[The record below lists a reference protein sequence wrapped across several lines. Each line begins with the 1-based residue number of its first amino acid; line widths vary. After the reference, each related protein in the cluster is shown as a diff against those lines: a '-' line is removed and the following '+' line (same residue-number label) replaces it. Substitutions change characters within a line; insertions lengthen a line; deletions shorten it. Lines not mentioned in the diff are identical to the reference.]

1 MNSVN
6 IIGRITKDV
15 ELRYLPANN
24 TAVCSFS
31 IAVDDGFGDNK
42 KTYFFNCQAW
52 TKTAENIVKFFSKGD
67 LIGISGRLS
76 TRDWEDKEGKKHSV
90 TEIVVSDFTFCNGKK
105 SDSGGQSRPQ
115 SQSTTHSDY
124 PADPMDEDD
133 ELPF

>member
-6 IIGRITKDV
+6 IIGRITKDI

-31 IAVDDGFGDNK
+31 IAVDDGFGDKK
-42 KTYFFNCQAW
+42 KTFFFNCQAW
-52 TKTAENIVKFFSKGD
+52 TKTAENIVKFFGKGD
-67 LIGISGRLS
+67 LIGISGRLA
-76 TRDWEDKEGKKHSV
+76 TRDWTDKESKKHTI

-105 SDSGGQSRPQ
+105 SESGSADKPLNQSNDGEYNITPL
-115 SQSTTHSDY
+115 
-124 PADPMDEDD
+124 EDD